1 MFSFF
6 KSSIEKDLI
15 KLGFGELVNGYK
27 LKVKTKEWTKQ
38 QYINTL
44 NEFYKQHL
52 TEVENINNVNVATRQ
67 SFDVTET
74 IVPLNLQN
82 IQLEYID
89 VDFLYSS
96 LLFEY
101 NNYQR
106 IHSKALYELN
116 KLLQEKHPDAT
127 ISTEDEQ
134 KIKYLPLKE
143 LINDATLPFS
153 AESKNYLKAVFKE
166 LTDRIKNSER

>member
-38 QYINTL
+38 QYINAL
-44 NEFYKQHL
+44 YEFHKQHQ
-52 TEVENINNVNVATRQ
+52 TEVENMNNVNVATRQ

-106 IHSKALYELN
+106 IHSKALYELD

-134 KIKYLPLKE
+134 KIKHLALKE

-153 AESKNYLKAVFKE
+153 DESKNYLKAVFKE
-166 LTDRIKNSER
+166 LTDRI

>member
-6 KSSIEKDLI
+6 KNSIEKNLI
-15 KLGFGELVNGYK
+15 KLGFSELVNGYK
-27 LKVKTKEWTKQ
+27 LKVKTKEWTKK
-38 QYINTL
+38 QYIDALRN
-44 NEFYKQHL
+44 FHKQHQ
-52 TEVENINNVNVATRQ
+52 TEVENIDNVNVATRQ

-101 NNYQR
+101 NNSQR
-106 IHSKALYELN
+106 IHSKALQELN

-127 ISTEDEQ
+127 ILAEDNQ
-134 KIKYLPLKE
+134 KVKNLDLKE

-153 AESKNYLKAVFKE
+153 DESKNYLKAVFKE
-166 LTDRIKNSER
+166 LTDRV